1 MVEVRF
7 LSIFGF
13 GLVGNEGGSL
23 YSGSALS
30 ERDKDKHGVGG
41 TVSRLV
47 QLEHWVW
54 MRSDIKFT
62 RHFPGGPVVKTP
74 RFQCRG

>member
-1 MVEVRF
+1 M
-7 LSIFGF
+7 
-13 GLVGNEGGSL
+13 GNEGGSL
-23 YSGSALS
+23 YSGSELS
-30 ERDKDKHGVGG
+30 ERDKDKRGVGG

-62 RHFPGGPVVKTP
+62 RYFPGGPVVKTP